1 MPKRVFSN
9 RLVTRLSVVLTLA
22 LVPLGAIAIYSEYD
36 GWQSQ
41 RAVMAAN
48 LISRTSDA
56 VQGQRALLGSAM
68 DAARI
73 LGPNLLELFDD
84 PVACSD
90 YLAEFIDQ
98 TGLYA
103 FAGFISAQGQMDC
116 VSSGERQD
124 FSGSDGL
131 AQTEQDPRPNFSFQP
146 LGSVTRQPVVLANYP
161 LVQEGELQGIVAIS
175 ISLATFQLISTPRD
189 PDTGLISVV
198 LVNAQGHTLT
208 TTGLTERTEVM
219 PDTDRI
225 AQFIAQREGIF
236 IAPSLNENERVYT
249 LAELVPRQLYA
260 LGSWS
265 SDMTRA
271 SLTPN
276 LWRIAFPVLMWIA
289 SVGAL
294 ILSVHYLVVR
304 HLRQINVQLRR
315 FALGNRA
322 EFQRLPDDAPAELR
336 EIDSTFSKMARIIRR
351 DEIERE
357 AALQEKTVLLKE
369 VHHRVKNNLQLIAS
383 ILNLQIRRLQDAQ
396 ARVILKGVQTRVRA
410 LASIH
415 RTLYEE
421 TGVSNVDATV
431 FLESILR
438 DNLALAATQS
448 RNLTIRTQFDPVII
462 SPDKIIPVAL
472 LFSEALTNA
481 LKYATAEPGGDAPN
495 LSVTLRPEGHG
506 IELCLRNSCAPPTA
520 TSTTATA
527 AAAATDSGLGREL
540 MTAFALQIGA
550 ELDMGAVT
558 DAQGT
563 GWQIRLRLTD
573 STQEADAPA
582 HEHESKTT

>member
-36 GWQSQ
+36 GWQRQ
-41 RAVMAAN
+41 RAVLEAN

-68 DAARI
+68 DAARV
-73 LGPNLLELFDD
+73 LGPNLLDLSDD
-84 PVACSD
+84 PIACSD
-90 YLAEFIDQ
+90 YLADFIDQ

-131 AQTEQDPRPNFSFQP
+131 EQTRKDPRPNFSFQP
-146 LGSVTRQPVVLANYP
+146 LGSVTRQPVVLVNFP
-161 LVQEGELQGIVAIS
+161 VVQEGDLQGIVSIS

-198 LVNAQGHTLT
+198 LVNAKGHTLT
-208 TTGLTERTEVM
+208 ASGRADSAEVL
-219 PDTDRI
+219 PDEDRI
-225 AQFIAQREGIF
+225 ARFLTKREGVF
-236 IAPSLNENERVYT
+236 IAPSISESERVYT
-249 LAELVPRQLYA
+249 LVELAPRQLYA

-265 SDMTRA
+265 SDVTRA
-271 SLTPN
+271 SFTPN
-276 LWRIAFPVLMWIA
+276 LWRLAFPVLMWIA

-304 HLRQINVQLRR
+304 HLRHINAQLRR

-322 EFQRLPDDAPAELR
+322 EFQRLPEDAPAELR
-336 EIDSTFSKMARIIRR
+336 EIDSTFSKMARLIRR

-383 ILNLQIRRLQDAQ
+383 ILNLQMRRLQDAQ
-396 ARVILKGVQTRVRA
+396 ARAILKGVQTRVRA

-421 TGVSNVDATV
+421 TGVSKVDATV

-448 RNLTIRTQFDPVII
+448 RNLKISTQLDPVII

-481 LKYATAEPGGDAPN
+481 LKYATAVAGEDAPE
-495 LSVTLRPEGHG
+495 LSITLRTEGHG
-506 IELCLRNSCAPPTA
+506 IELCLRNSC
-520 TSTTATA
+520 SA
-527 AAAATDSGLGREL
+527 ANSEATDSGLGREL

-550 ELDMGAVT
+550 ELDMGAVA
-558 DAQGT
+558 DEKGS
-563 GWQIRLRLTD
+563 GWQIRLRLSEGTGE
-573 STQEADAPA
+573 SDAPLSDT
-582 HEHESKTT
+582 ESKTT

>member
-36 GWQSQ
+36 GWQRQ
-41 RAVMAAN
+41 RAALEAN

-68 DAARI
+68 DAARV
-73 LGPNLLELFDD
+73 LGPNLLDLSDD
-84 PVACSD
+84 PMACSD

-131 AQTEQDPRPNFSFQP
+131 EQTKQDPQPNFSFQP
-146 LGSVTRQPVVLANYP
+146 LGSVTRQPVVLANFP
-161 LVQEGELQGIVAIS
+161 VVQEGELQGIVAIS
-175 ISLATFQLISTPRD
+175 ISLATFQLISTPSA
-189 PDTGLISVV
+189 PDTGLVSVV
-198 LVNAQGHTLT
+198 LVNAKGHTLT
-208 TTGLTERTEVM
+208 ASGRADTAEVLPDEDSIASFLTK
-219 PDTDRI
+219 
-225 AQFIAQREGIF
+225 REGVF
-236 IAPSLNENERVYT
+236 IAPSISESERVYT
-249 LAELVPRQLYA
+249 LVELVPRQLYA

-265 SDMTRA
+265 SDVTR
-271 SLTPN
+271 SNFTPD

-304 HLRQINVQLRR
+304 HLRHINAQLRR

-322 EFQRLPDDAPAELR
+322 EFQRLPEDAPAELR
-336 EIDSTFSKMARIIRR
+336 EIDSTFSKMARLIRR

-383 ILNLQIRRLQDAQ
+383 ILNLQMRRLQDAQ
-396 ARVILKGVQTRVRA
+396 ARAILMGVQTRVRA

-421 TGVSNVDATV
+421 TGVSKVDATV

-438 DNLALAATQS
+438 DNLSLAATQS
-448 RNLTIRTQFDPVII
+448 RNLRISTQLDPVII

-481 LKYATAEPGGDAPN
+481 LKYATAVAGEDTPE
-495 LSVTLRPEGHG
+495 LSITLRTEGHG
-506 IELCLRNSCAPPTA
+506 IELCLRNSCSTSASA
-520 TSTTATA
+520 T
-527 AAAATDSGLGREL
+527 TDSGLGREL

-550 ELDMGAVT
+550 ELDMGAVA
-558 DAQGT
+558 DEKGS
-563 GWQIRLRLTD
+563 GWQIRLRLNEGTGE
-573 STQEADAPA
+573 SDAPST
-582 HEHESKTT
+582 ESESKTT

>member
-36 GWQSQ
+36 GWQRQ
-41 RAVMAAN
+41 RAVLEAN

-68 DAARI
+68 DAARV
-73 LGPNLLELFDD
+73 LGPNLLDLSDD
-84 PVACSD
+84 PIACSD
-90 YLAEFIDQ
+90 YLAEFIDR

-116 VSSGERQD
+116 VSSGDRQD

-131 AQTEQDPRPNFSFQP
+131 EQTRKDPRPNFSFQP
-146 LGSVTRQPVVLANYP
+146 LGSVTRQPVVLVNFP
-161 LVQEGELQGIVAIS
+161 VVQEGELQGIVSIS
-175 ISLATFQLISTPRD
+175 ISLATFQLISTPSD

-198 LVNAQGHTLT
+198 LVNAKGHTLT
-208 TTGLTERTEVM
+208 ASGRADSAEVL
-219 PDTDRI
+219 PDEDRI
-225 AQFIAQREGIF
+225 ARFLTKREGVF
-236 IAPSLNENERVYT
+236 IAPSISESERVYT
-249 LAELVPRQLYA
+249 LVELAPRQLYA

-265 SDMTRA
+265 SDVTRA
-271 SLTPN
+271 SFTPN
-276 LWRIAFPVLMWIA
+276 LWRLAFPVLMWIA

-304 HLRQINVQLRR
+304 HLRHINAQLRR

-322 EFQRLPDDAPAELR
+322 EFQRLPEDAPAELR
-336 EIDSTFSKMARIIRR
+336 EIDSTFSKMARLIRR

-383 ILNLQIRRLQDAQ
+383 ILNLQMRRLQDAQ
-396 ARVILKGVQTRVRA
+396 ARAILKGVQTRVRA

-421 TGVSNVDATV
+421 TGVSKVDATV

-438 DNLALAATQS
+438 ENLALAATQS
-448 RNLTIRTQFDPVII
+448 RNLKISTQIDPVII

-481 LKYATAEPGGDAPN
+481 LKYATAEAGEDAPE
-495 LSVTLRPEGHG
+495 LSITLRTEGHG
-506 IELCLRNSCAPPTA
+506 IELCLRNSC
-520 TSTTATA
+520 SA
-527 AAAATDSGLGREL
+527 ANSAATDSGLGREL

-550 ELDMGAVT
+550 ELDMGAVV
-558 DAQGT
+558 DEKGS
-563 GWQIRLRLTD
+563 GWQIRLRLNEGTGE
-573 STQEADAPA
+573 SDAPLSDT
-582 HEHESKTT
+582 ESKTS

>member
-36 GWQSQ
+36 GWQRQ
-41 RAVMAAN
+41 RAVLEAN

-68 DAARI
+68 DAARV
-73 LGPNLLELFDD
+73 LGPNLLDLSDD
-84 PVACSD
+84 PIACSD
-90 YLAEFIDQ
+90 YLADFIDQ

-131 AQTEQDPRPNFSFQP
+131 EQTRKDPRPNFSFQP
-146 LGSVTRQPVVLANYP
+146 LGSVTRQPVVLVNFP
-161 LVQEGELQGIVAIS
+161 VVQEGELQGIVSIS
-175 ISLATFQLISTPRD
+175 ISLATFQLISTPSD

-198 LVNAQGHTLT
+198 LVNAKGHTLT
-208 TTGLTERTEVM
+208 ASGRADSAEVL
-219 PDTDRI
+219 PDEDRI
-225 AQFIAQREGIF
+225 DRFLTKREGVF
-236 IAPSLNENERVYT
+236 IAPSISESERVYT
-249 LAELVPRQLYA
+249 LVELAPRQLYA

-265 SDMTRA
+265 SDVTRA
-271 SLTPN
+271 SFTPN
-276 LWRIAFPVLMWIA
+276 LWRLAFPVLMWIA

-304 HLRQINVQLRR
+304 HLRHINAQLRR

-322 EFQRLPDDAPAELR
+322 EFQRLPEDAPAELR
-336 EIDSTFSKMARIIRR
+336 EIDSTFSKMARLIRR

-383 ILNLQIRRLQDAQ
+383 ILNLQMRRLQDAQ
-396 ARVILKGVQTRVRA
+396 ARAILKGVQTRVRA

-421 TGVSNVDATV
+421 TGVSKVDATV

-448 RNLTIRTQFDPVII
+448 RNLKISTQLDPVII

-481 LKYATAEPGGDAPN
+481 LKYATAVAGEDAPE
-495 LSVTLRPEGHG
+495 LSITLRTEGHG
-506 IELCLRNSCAPPTA
+506 IELCLRNSC
-520 TSTTATA
+520 SA
-527 AAAATDSGLGREL
+527 ANSEATDSGLGREL

-550 ELDMGAVT
+550 ELDMGAVA
-558 DAQGT
+558 DEKGS
-563 GWQIRLRLTD
+563 GWQIRLRLSEGTGE
-573 STQEADAPA
+573 SDAPLSDT
-582 HEHESKTT
+582 ESKTT